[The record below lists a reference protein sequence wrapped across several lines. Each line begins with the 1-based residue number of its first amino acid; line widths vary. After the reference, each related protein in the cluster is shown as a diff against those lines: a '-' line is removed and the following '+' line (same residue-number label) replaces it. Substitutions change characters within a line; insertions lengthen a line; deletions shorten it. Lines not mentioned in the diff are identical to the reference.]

1 MEIGVLFFLV
11 FFSLKVLSQDALA
24 PLRID
29 CRSET
34 SYNTGDG
41 IPWHTDLDFVK
52 TGQNVQLSNGNLS
65 TERQISTLRYFPE
78 QNKNCYSLPAVA
90 QKRYFTRA
98 VFCYGKYDGLSRPP
112 SFGLEFDGNKWTTVS
127 NPTAEP
133 QYYKLVYTSGGDF
146 ISVCLARTLDKQYP
160 YISALELWPLS
171 DDMYATMGQDRA
183 WTTSYRYNYGATESI
198 MGYPLDKYNR
208 KWQPM
213 IPQGTKAVHASFASI
228 NRLTAEYPPDLA
240 IFDAIEAPD
249 PASSMKFSFDTNGSA
264 TFKYIVLYILETR
277 FLNENETRAFDLY
290 ILGGTYITTISPQ
303 YQICRDFE
311 VDTESIGLSDEDIC
325 IQLLPTI
332 NTTLPP
338 IIGAIEI
345 YASTRPLVTTRT
357 SQDDCK
363 ARSFTAFRHF

>member
-1 MEIGVLFFLV
+1 MLAIP
-11 FFSLKVLSQDALA
+11 DTLA

-41 IPWHTDLDFVK
+41 IPWHTDLDFIK

-98 VFCYGKYDGLSRPP
+98 LFCYGKFDGLSRSP

-146 ISVCLARTLDKQYP
+146 ISVCLARTPDKQYP

-198 MGYPLDKYNR
+198 MGYKTNNHLILICYWQSCREEYRDKLCISVCHGEC
-208 KWQPM
+208 K
-213 IPQGTKAVHASFASI
+213 FI
-228 NRLTAEYPPDLA
+228 N
-240 IFDAIEAPD
+240 
-249 PASSMKFSFDTNGSA
+249 
-264 TFKYIVLYILETR
+264 
-277 FLNENETRAFDLY
+277 
-290 ILGGTYITTISPQ
+290 
-303 YQICRDFE
+303 
-311 VDTESIGLSDEDIC
+311 
-325 IQLLPTI
+325 
-332 NTTLPP
+332 
-338 IIGAIEI
+338 
-345 YASTRPLVTTRT
+345 
-357 SQDDCK
+357 
-363 ARSFTAFRHF
+363 